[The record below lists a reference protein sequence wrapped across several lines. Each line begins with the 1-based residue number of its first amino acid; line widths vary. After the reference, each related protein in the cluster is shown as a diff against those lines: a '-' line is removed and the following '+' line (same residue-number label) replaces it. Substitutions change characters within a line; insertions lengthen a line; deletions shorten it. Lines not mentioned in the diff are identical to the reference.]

1 MASAVAPGGERSL
14 AGKEEQQRTALALAA
29 AESAAQPA
37 ATRQGAATV
46 SAALSA
52 GELLELCEAVL
63 VSFNPSR
70 MTLDAH
76 SVAFLGARKGL
87 AGSDR
92 MFCHQVLYGCVRYKA
107 ALKAL
112 LTSFYYTNSA
122 SLSRQDYTKYLVL
135 SYLCLF
141 RLEELGWPA
150 LQRLVESQAAEKMVV
165 FLRFCFS
172 PEQLECWVKD
182 EWIKSYD
189 LAWVETHVIGVVSK
203 YARRCSSLVASLSA
217 LAFGRGGG
225 GGGGGNQSPGSAG
238 PGAGSPAMASSASL
252 ASSTSSALAEG
263 KLAAYVKPPTVPQ
276 PFNITPARPTRVP
289 EPLRI
294 KQEIVARAVPA
305 WLGKR
310 SLEQIAAERA
320 ASKHEVH
327 AATLAKYHSGH
338 EFKLHET
345 RDTLTRLVEER
356 DRQLELQA
364 GRRFVAKAPP
374 DFGATPAPVRM
385 NAAAVLREDAL
396 YKRKQAL
403 EAQLVESY
411 EEDLRDST
419 EFAQWQAARRAEDE
433 EQRLRLVE
441 QRRVAAEQ
449 SQEEAREASAAQL
462 RRNQHNAQQLRAE
475 VEVRAA
481 LKEQQTGAVVEAKQA
496 LAGRVKAV
504 RGEPERRRQVVRGK
518 NRAAAAQLRQQQ
530 RREEQACEEERRVE
544 QERRND
550 LIRRI
555 RALERV
561 PAARVAGIFDPSQ
574 SAGHGLLEEMS
585 LVELHERLVIN
596 EAKETARLEE
606 LRERALRDKQAQA
619 EAMQQRIAS
628 IQRARRAAA
637 EANVRAR
644 AEHTQQVLDTKA
656 RKLQLQEEAKAEL
669 AERLRDVR
677 AQRVS
682 EIDKLQAEEQE
693 RAKRNS
699 FLGAATEIVE
709 EKVHE
714 EWLKGH
720 ERTYR
725 DAQGRAQLE
734 TLKQTQIKHKE
745 LLLRESNA
753 QAAAK
758 EALARDEERHKKL
771 VLADKA
777 KKQKDF
783 ALIKEKRELVRDEQ
797 KRYEHHVA
805 ALRTINPYAT
815 SVASGVPL
823 QVIQAMSRQQL
834 ATFFTSKPLDLDKT
848 LDALCPNRAN
858 RHSAS
863 ASDSIDALFQALQK
877 QQQQL
882 QH

>member
-1 MASAVAPGGERSL
+1 M
-14 AGKEEQQRTALALAA
+14 
-29 AESAAQPA
+29 
-37 ATRQGAATV
+37 
-46 SAALSA
+46 
-52 GELLELCEAVL
+52 
-63 VSFNPSR
+63 
-70 MTLDAH
+70 
-76 SVAFLGARKGL
+76 
-87 AGSDR
+87 
-92 MFCHQVLYGCVRYKA
+92 
-107 ALKAL
+107 
-112 LTSFYYTNSA
+112 
-122 SLSRQDYTKYLVL
+122 
-135 SYLCLF
+135 
-141 RLEELGWPA
+141 
-150 LQRLVESQAAEKMVV
+150 
-165 FLRFCFS
+165 
-172 PEQLECWVKD
+172 
-182 EWIKSYD
+182 
-189 LAWVETHVIGVVSK
+189 
-203 YARRCSSLVASLSA
+203 
-217 LAFGRGGG
+217 GRG
-225 GGGGGNQSPGSAG
+225 
-238 PGAGSPAMASSASL
+238 
-252 ASSTSSALAEG
+252 
-263 KLAAYVKPPTVPQ
+263 
-276 PFNITPARPTRVP
+276 
-289 EPLRI
+289 
-294 KQEIVARAVPA
+294 
-305 WLGKR
+305 
-310 SLEQIAAERA
+310 
-320 ASKHEVH
+320 
-327 AATLAKYHSGH
+327 
-338 EFKLHET
+338 
-345 RDTLTRLVEER
+345 
-356 DRQLELQA
+356 
-364 GRRFVAKAPP
+364 
-374 DFGATPAPVRM
+374 PV
-385 NAAAVLREDAL
+385 
-396 YKRKQAL
+396 
-403 EAQLVESY
+403 
-411 EEDLRDST
+411 
-419 EFAQWQAARRAEDE
+419 
-433 EQRLRLVE
+433 
-441 QRRVAAEQ
+441 
-449 SQEEAREASAAQL
+449 
-462 RRNQHNAQQLRAE
+462 
-475 VEVRAA
+475 
-481 LKEQQTGAVVEAKQA
+481 
-496 LAGRVKAV
+496 
-504 RGEPERRRQVVRGK
+504 
-518 NRAAAAQLRQQQ
+518 
-530 RREEQACEEERRVE
+530 
-544 QERRND
+544 
-550 LIRRI
+550 
-555 RALERV
+555 
-561 PAARVAGIFDPSQ
+561 
-574 SAGHGLLEEMS
+574 
-585 LVELHERLVIN
+585 
-596 EAKETARLEE
+596 

-699 FLGAATEIVE
+699 FLGAATEMVE